1 MEAGRGGLLVLPG
14 PCGRALPCPHSAGLF
29 LWHPSPTPLLWDQRG
44 NLPMVSLPNALISAL
59 SRAQAPVVMYMGWHG
74 ANRRPTLYSQKYR
87 KPPSVKR
94 GGIPP
99 HSMGPMRDKE
109 GVGRSQSRL
118 QDSIFFPS
126 SSLLT
131 YKHSLSLSHTHTHA
145 IMFILY
151 LVTSTL
157 SHL

>member
-1 MEAGRGGLLVLPG
+1 
-14 PCGRALPCPHSAGLF
+14 
-29 LWHPSPTPLLWDQRG
+29 
-44 NLPMVSLPNALISAL
+44 
-59 SRAQAPVVMYMGWHG
+59 
-74 ANRRPTLYSQKYR
+74 
-87 KPPSVKR
+87 
-94 GGIPP
+94 
-99 HSMGPMRDKE
+99 MGPMRDKE